1 MQINNAR
8 LYLLKI
14 DYVTKLQ
21 CFNITIIVDVVM
33 TKLSLRL
40 LAERLEYEGED
51 RLVPDV
57 MIMNTV
63 LVEVVQRQLRHR
75 QQVGKH
81 DRRSSA
87 VDKSLTHLGVEN
99 AVGFDEPFVSRQPP
113 AVLLRVV
120 LVAPNRQL
128 LALVLGVPA
137 RPDEPR
143 RRRHQLVD
151 ESCQLVDVGR
161 ILAQSLVVV

>member
-8 LYLLKI
+8 LYLLQI

-63 LVEVVQRQLRHR
+63 LVEVVQRQLRHL
-75 QQVGKH
+75 
-81 DRRSSA
+81 
-87 VDKSLTHLGVEN
+87 SLIH
-99 AVGFDEPFVSRQPP
+99 
-113 AVLLRVV
+113 
-120 LVAPNRQL
+120 
-128 LALVLGVPA
+128 
-137 RPDEPR
+137 
-143 RRRHQLVD
+143 
-151 ESCQLVDVGR
+151 
-161 ILAQSLVVV
+161 I